1 MKIGYYTGG
10 TVFLTSQL
18 EQTDLSSWQ
27 VQATIIVSA
36 LVMIVIYSAVTWFL
50 LDRRI
55 NLE

>member
-1 MKIGYYTGG
+1 MKIGYYSGG